1 MQHTINSFKLRST
14 TASCNSNC
22 LYSELLR
29 FPSII
34 GPWEDRIL
42 PPPAGERQ
50 TEEKESKNGKRERGR
65 KTAEDKV
72 HRETD
77 PFSPG
82 RVSLVALPLLIWW
95 AFGGSD
101 RGSLSLS
108 LSPQACAGRDTR
120 NAVVRLNP
128 VRQAVQQ
135 TADAD
140 RHYCQNEARTSR
152 DGSLQWSWKS

>member
-1 MQHTINSFKLRST
+1 MQHTINSFKLRTT

-29 FPSII
+29 FPSIV

-65 KTAEDKV
+65 EKAEDKV
-72 HRETD
+72 HKETD

-95 AFGGSD
+95 AFGGSG

-108 LSPQACAGRDTR
+108 TVACAGRDTLC
-120 NAVVRLNP
+120 AVVRLKP
-128 VRQAVQQ
+128 VWQAVQQ
-135 TADAD
+135 TLDAD
-140 RHYCQNEARTSR
+140 RHYCQNEARTRR